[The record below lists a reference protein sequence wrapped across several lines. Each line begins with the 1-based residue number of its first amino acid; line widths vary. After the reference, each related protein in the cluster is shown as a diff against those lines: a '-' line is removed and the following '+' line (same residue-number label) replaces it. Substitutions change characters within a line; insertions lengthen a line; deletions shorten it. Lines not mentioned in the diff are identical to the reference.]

1 MRSIWRFLVVGLCYG
16 LVVAGVS
23 LEEVAGE
30 YGLSL
35 RYDWNLGYGELK
47 SENTNRFCRVYFNMP
62 YVIVDG
68 RVYYFEEGVGWETNG
83 RLVLSPLMEKVVKEF
98 ARDVKNQRSLA
109 ILQSN
114 FQRNS
119 ETNQIKEVF
128 PQNTKPLSV
137 VSNALVSNRE
147 NLVSRE
153 VKTNQITSSTGKV
166 TTNRIE
172 QNTNKETAASS
183 QQTPLPGGRD
193 LFRPIKTVILD
204 PGHGGKDPG
213 GIGKGGIKE
222 KEIVLQLAQSLKE
235 ALENMGYRVLLT
247 RSLDRY
253 VSLSERVELAYDRWN
268 GGEGAIF
275 VSIHGNISLNPRIRG
290 IEVYYLSDKASDAGA
305 SAVEIAENAGFS
317 MDDVKHTEGFYSVLN
332 VLMRE
337 GVSKVSKALA
347 KDVKIALESQFS
359 RVSVKSANFYVLR
372 FSPLPAILWEI
383 GYLSHA
389 EEGNQLTS
397 QSYQRQLAKFMA
409 SGLDRFIRRYN
420 ARRGNI

>member
-1 MRSIWRFLVVGLCYG
+1 MHRIWRLLLVGMWCT
-16 LVVAGVS
+16 LVVAGIS
-23 LEEVAGE
+23 LEEVARE
-30 YGLSL
+30 YNLSL

-62 YVIVDG
+62 YVIADG
-68 RVYYFEEGVGWETNG
+68 KVYYFEEGVRWETNG
-83 RLVLSPLMEKVVKEF
+83 RLVLSPLMETVVREF
-98 ARDVKNQRSLA
+98 AWDVKNQGKAA

-114 FQRNS
+114 LQTNS
-119 ETNQIKEVF
+119 EGKLKKDFSQQSI
-128 PQNTKPLSV
+128 QPLSL
-137 VSNALVSNRE
+137 VSNAVVSNRE
-147 NLVSRE
+147 HLPSQE
-153 VKTNQITSSTGKV
+153 GKTNQISLQTETGS
-166 TTNRIE
+166 TNRIE
-172 QNTNKETAASS
+172 KSIDKKTSPSS
-183 QQTPLPGGRD
+183 QQNPLPGERD

-222 KEIVLQLAQSLKE
+222 KEIVLQVARNLKE
-235 ALENMGYRVLLT
+235 ELEKMGYRVLLT

-268 GGEGAIF
+268 SGEGSLF
-275 VSIHGNISLNPRIRG
+275 VSIHGNISLNPRVRG
-290 IEVYYLSDKASDAGA
+290 IEVYYLSDRASDAGA

-347 KDVKIALESQFS
+347 LDVKTALGSQFS

-383 GYLSHA
+383 GYLSHS
-389 EEGNQLTS
+389 EEVNQLAS
-397 QSYQRQLAKFMA
+397 QDYQRQLTKLMA
-409 SGLDRFIRRYN
+409 SGLDKFIRRYN

>member
-1 MRSIWRFLVVGLCYG
+1 MHRIWRLLLVGMWCT
-16 LVVAGVS
+16 LVVAGIS
-23 LEEVAGE
+23 LEEVARE
-30 YGLSL
+30 YNLSL

-62 YVIVDG
+62 YVIADG
-68 RVYYFEEGVGWETNG
+68 KVYYFEEGVRWETNG
-83 RLVLSPLMEKVVKEF
+83 RLVLSPLMETVVREF
-98 ARDVKNQRSLA
+98 AWDVKNQGKAA

-114 FQRNS
+114 LQTNS
-119 ETNQIKEVF
+119 EGKLKKDFSQQSI
-128 PQNTKPLSV
+128 QPLSL
-137 VSNALVSNRE
+137 VSNAVVSNRE
-147 NLVSRE
+147 HLPSQE
-153 VKTNQITSSTGKV
+153 GKTNQISLQTETGS
-166 TTNRIE
+166 TNRIE
-172 QNTNKETAASS
+172 KSIDKKTSPSS
-183 QQTPLPGGRD
+183 QQNPLPGERD

-222 KEIVLQLAQSLKE
+222 KEIVLQVARNLKE
-235 ALENMGYRVLLT
+235 ELEKMGYRVLLT

-268 GGEGAIF
+268 GGEGSLF
-275 VSIHGNISLNPRIRG
+275 VSIHGNISLNPRVRG
-290 IEVYYLSDKASDAGA
+290 IEVYYLSDRASDAGA

-347 KDVKIALESQFS
+347 LDVKTALGSQFS

-383 GYLSHA
+383 GYLSHS
-389 EEGNQLTS
+389 EEVNQLAS
-397 QSYQRQLAKFMA
+397 QDYQRQLTKLMA
-409 SGLDRFIRRYN
+409 SGLDKFIRRYN